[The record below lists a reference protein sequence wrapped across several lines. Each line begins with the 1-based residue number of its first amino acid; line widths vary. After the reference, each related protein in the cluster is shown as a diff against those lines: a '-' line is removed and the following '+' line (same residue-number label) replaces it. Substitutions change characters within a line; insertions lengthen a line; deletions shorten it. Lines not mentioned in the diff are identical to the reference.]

1 MSDLIVARN
10 GRWALASNGMPVL
23 IVRKEMTDGK

>member
-10 GRWALASNGMPVL
+10 GRWVLASNGAPVL
-23 IVRKEMTDGK
+23 EEVTDGE